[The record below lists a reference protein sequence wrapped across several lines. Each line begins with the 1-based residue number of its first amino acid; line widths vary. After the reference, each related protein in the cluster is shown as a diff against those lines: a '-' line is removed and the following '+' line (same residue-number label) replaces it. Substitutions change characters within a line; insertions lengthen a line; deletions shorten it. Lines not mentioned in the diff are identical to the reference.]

1 MIVIRTWEDMARALD
16 SPLEP
21 KLMHCLQGHLDRLSE
36 WQEDY
41 DLGDLVVIVI
51 VQAGDALEQAES
63 AICRPLVRDS
73 HFTLLPELIEPHGAW
88 LEATFILSDDG
99 FGLVLLAEQGPAAA
113 PQLMAAFS
121 NAAATLDIPGIR

>member
-21 KLMHCLQGHLDRLSE
+21 TLMHCVQGHRDRLSE

-41 DLGDLVVIVI
+41 DLGDLAVFVIVH
-51 VQAGDALEQAES
+51 AGDKPEQAES
-63 AICRPLVRDS
+63 VFGRPLVRDS
-73 HFTLLPELIEPHGAW
+73 HFTLLPELIERHEAW

-121 NAAATLDIPGIR
+121 NAAATLDIPAIR